1 MLTTNI
7 CYLLANVTVF
17 SASVSQA
24 TMSCIHIPYGC
35 VFFLCFSLTLMRW
48 QRFLSSKG
56 RKLTY
61 ICWLAKVN

>member
-17 SASVSQA
+17 PATVCQA
-24 TMSCIHIPYGC
+24 AMSCIHIPYGYI
-35 VFFLCFSLTLMRW
+35 FFLCFSLTLMLW
-48 QRFLSSKG
+48 QSFPSSKA